1 MKPEEIVQPF
11 LIISLVVFLFAQF
24 FFVIPKE
31 NNEFVK
37 TCLTAIIS
45 FISGSSIALA
55 LVRASKEDDKKK

>member
-1 MKPEEIVQPF
+1 MKPEEFVQPF